1 MPLFQS
7 LSFVIND
14 QIRQNQI
21 IINSGLSLRS
31 NVSQQFQIINT
42 NKTSNVNMIFKDEI
56 KIILQL
62 LGHNDDLS
70 DVSCISNIRTF
81 CIYLISYIRQG

>member
-21 IINSGLSLRS
+21 IIDSGLSLRS
-31 NVSQQFQIINT
+31 NVSQQLQIINT
-42 NKTSNVNMIFKDEI
+42 NKISNVNDQDVLRWGYANWGVEKVTSEYKPQEI
-56 KIILQL
+56 K
-62 LGHNDDLS
+62 
-70 DVSCISNIRTF
+70 
-81 CIYLISYIRQG
+81 

>member
-31 NVSQQFQIINT
+31 NVSQQLQIINT
-42 NKTSNVNMIFKDEI
+42 NKTSNANDLDVLRWGYANWGIEKVTSEYKPQEI
-56 KIILQL
+56 K
-62 LGHNDDLS
+62 
-70 DVSCISNIRTF
+70 
-81 CIYLISYIRQG
+81 

>member
-21 IINSGLSLRS
+21 IINSGLTLRS
-31 NVSQQFQIINT
+31 NVSQQLQVVNLNNSANT
-42 NKTSNVNMIFKDEI
+42 DT
-56 KIILQL
+56 
-62 LGHNDDLS
+62 S
-70 DVSCISNIRTF
+70 DVLRWGYANWGIGKVTSEYKPQDIK
-81 CIYLISYIRQG
+81 

>member
-31 NVSQQFQIINT
+31 NVSQQLQIINT
-42 NKTSNVNMIFKDEI
+42 NNTSNVN
-56 KIILQL
+56 
-62 LGHNDDLS
+62 DL
-70 DVSCISNIRTF
+70 DVLRWGFANWGVEKVTSEYKPQETK
-81 CIYLISYIRQG
+81 

>member
-21 IINSGLSLRS
+21 NIQSGLTLRS
-31 NVSQQFQIINT
+31 NVTQALQVI
-42 NKTSNVNMIFKDEI
+42 NVNKNNIIEEQDVLRWGYANWGVEKVTSEYKPQEI
-56 KIILQL
+56 K
-62 LGHNDDLS
+62 
-70 DVSCISNIRTF
+70 
-81 CIYLISYIRQG
+81 

>member
-31 NVSQQFQIINT
+31 NVSQQLQIINT
-42 NKTSNVNMIFKDEI
+42 NNTPNVN
-56 KIILQL
+56 
-62 LGHNDDLS
+62 DL
-70 DVSCISNIRTF
+70 DVLRWGFANWGVEKVTSEYKPQETK
-81 CIYLISYIRQG
+81 

>member
-31 NVSQQFQIINT
+31 NVSQQLQIINT
-42 NKTSNVNMIFKDEI
+42 NNTSNVNDFDVLRWGYANWGVEKVTADYKPQEI
-56 KIILQL
+56 K
-62 LGHNDDLS
+62 
-70 DVSCISNIRTF
+70 
-81 CIYLISYIRQG
+81 